1 MCSVIFM
8 KLIIIRHGDPDYEHD
23 TLTEKGVREAKL
35 LSERIS
41 KLDVK
46 AFYCSPLG
54 RAQDTASY
62 TLDKMNRSTQTL
74 PWLCEF
80 EGKILSGLKYISC
93 WDRLPSEW
101 TKYPEHYDYNEWYN
115 SKIMRYGN
123 VERKYKT
130 VCNGIDELLKTHGYE
145 HQGNI
150 YKVNNSNHDT
160 IVLFCHF
167 GVECVLLSHIMSCS
181 PMVFW
186 HNFVALP
193 TSVTTLI
200 TEEREKGI
208 AAFRCQQFGDI
219 SHLYAG
225 GEEPSFAAR
234 FCECFDDDTRH

>member
-1 MCSVIFM
+1 M
-8 KLIIIRHGDPDYEHD
+8 KLIIIRHGDPDYEND
-23 TLTEKGVREAKL
+23 TLTVKGVREAKL

-62 TLDKMNRSTQTL
+62 TLLKMNRTAETL

-80 EGKILSGLKYISC
+80 EGKIIDGDKLVQC
-93 WDRLPSEW
+93 WDRLPSSW
-101 TKYPEHYDYNEWYN
+101 TKYPEHYDYNTWYN
-115 SKIMRYGN
+115 SEIMKNSN
-123 VERKYKT
+123 VEEKYKE
-130 VCNGIDELLKTHGYE
+130 VCSGIDELLKKYGYE
-145 HQGNI
+145 HNGNV
-150 YKVNNSNHDT
+150 YKVNDSNHDT
-160 IVLFCHF
+160 VVLFCHF
-167 GVECVLLSHIMSCS
+167 GVESVILSHIMSCS
-181 PMVFW
+181 PMIFW

-200 TEEREKGI
+200 TEEREQGI
-208 AAFRCQQFGDI
+208 ATFRCRQFGDV

-225 GEEPSFAAR
+225 GEELSFQAR

>member
-1 MCSVIFM
+1 M
-8 KLIIIRHGDPDYEHD
+8 KLIIIRHGDPDYEND
-23 TLTEKGVREAKL
+23 TLTVKGVREAKL

-62 TLDKMNRSTQTL
+62 TLVKMNRTAETL

-80 EGKILSGLKYISC
+80 EGKIIDGDKLVQC
-93 WDRLPSEW
+93 WDRLPSSW
-101 TKYPEHYDYNEWYN
+101 TKYPEHYDYNTWYN
-115 SKIMRYGN
+115 SKIMKNSN
-123 VERKYKT
+123 VEEKYKE
-130 VCNGIDELLKTHGYE
+130 VCNGIDELLKKHGYE
-145 HQGNI
+145 HNGNV
-150 YKVNNSNHDT
+150 YNVKDSNHDT
-160 IVLFCHF
+160 VVLFCHF
-167 GVECVLLSHIMSCS
+167 GVESVILSHIMSCS
-181 PMVFW
+181 PMIFW

-200 TEEREKGI
+200 TEEREQGI
-208 AAFRCQQFGDI
+208 ATFRCQQFGDV

-225 GEEPSFAAR
+225 GEELSFQAR

>member
-1 MCSVIFM
+1 M
-8 KLIIIRHGDPDYEHD
+8 KLIIIRHGDPDYEND

-35 LSERIS
+35 LSDRIS

-62 TLDKMNRSTQTL
+62 TLEKMNRSAETL

-80 EGKILSGLKYISC
+80 EGKILDGLKYVQC
-93 WDRLPSEW
+93 WDRLPREW
-101 TKYPEHYDYNEWYN
+101 TRHSQNYDNENWYN
-115 SKIMRYGN
+115 SKTMRYGN
-123 VERKYKT
+123 VERKYKA
-130 VCNGIDELLKTHGYE
+130 VCSALDELLKKHGYE
-145 HQGNI
+145 HSGRI
-150 YKVNNSNHDT
+150 FKVNDSNHDT

-167 GVECVLLSHIMSCS
+167 GVECVLLSHIFSCS
-181 PMVFW
+181 PMVLW

-200 TEEREKGI
+200 TEEREEGI
-208 AAFRCQQFGDI
+208 ASFRCQQFGDI

>member
-1 MCSVIFM
+1 M

-23 TLTEKGVREAKL
+23 SLTQKGVREAQL
-35 LSERIS
+35 LSDRIS
-41 KLDVK
+41 QLDVK

-62 TLDKMNRSTQTL
+62 TLNKMNRTAETL

-80 EGKILSGLKYISC
+80 EGKIVSGLKLVSC
-93 WDRLPSEW
+93 WDRLPSVW
-101 TKYPEHYDYNEWYN
+101 TKYPEHY
-115 SKIMRYGN
+115 KN
-123 VERKYKT
+123 VCE
-130 VCNGIDELLKTHGYE
+130 GIDELLKKHGYE
-145 HQGNI
+145 HDGRV

-167 GVECVLLSHIMSCS
+167 GVECVLLSHIFSCS
-181 PMVFW
+181 PMVLW

-200 TEEREKGI
+200 TEERERGI
-208 AAFRCQQFGDI
+208 ASFRCQQFGDI
-219 SHLYAG
+219 SHLYKG
-225 GEEPSFAAR
+225 GEEPAFAAR

>member
-1 MCSVIFM
+1 M

-23 TLTEKGVREAKL
+23 TLTQKGVREAKL

-62 TLDKMNRSTQTL
+62 TLDKMNRSAQTL

-115 SKIMRYGN
+115 SKIMRHGN

-130 VCNGIDELLKTHGYE
+130 VCNGIDELLKSTVTS
-145 HQGNI
+145 I
-150 YKVNNSNHDT
+150 KAIFIRLIILTT
-160 IVLFCHF
+160 IQLFFSVISALNVFCFLILCLARLWFF
-167 GVECVLLSHIMSCS
+167 GIILLPC
-181 PMVFW
+181 
-186 HNFVALP
+186 L
-193 TSVTTLI
+193 L
-200 TEEREKGI
+200 
-208 AAFRCQQFGDI
+208 
-219 SHLYAG
+219 L
-225 GEEPSFAAR
+225 
-234 FCECFDDDTRH
+234 

>member
-1 MCSVIFM
+1 MNSVIFM

-23 TLTEKGVREAKL
+23 TLTPKGVREAKL

-62 TLDKMNRSTQTL
+62 TLDKMNRSAQTL

-115 SKIMRYGN
+115 SKIMRRGN

-130 VCNGIDELLKTHGYE
+130 VCNGIFIRLIILTTIQLFFSAISALNVFCFLILCLARLWFFGIILLP
-145 HQGNI
+145 
-150 YKVNNSNHDT
+150 
-160 IVLFCHF
+160 CP
-167 GVECVLLSHIMSCS
+167 LL
-181 PMVFW
+181 
-186 HNFVALP
+186 
-193 TSVTTLI
+193 
-200 TEEREKGI
+200 
-208 AAFRCQQFGDI
+208 
-219 SHLYAG
+219 
-225 GEEPSFAAR
+225 
-234 FCECFDDDTRH
+234 

>member
-1 MCSVIFM
+1 M

-23 TLTEKGVREAKL
+23 SLTQKGVREAQL
-35 LSERIS
+35 LSDRIS
-41 KLDVK
+41 QLDVK

-62 TLDKMNRSTQTL
+62 TLNKMNRTAETL

-80 EGKILSGLKYISC
+80 EGKIVSGLKLVSC
-93 WDRLPSEW
+93 CDRLPSVW
-101 TKYPEHYDYNEWYN
+101 TKYPEHYDYDNWYK
-115 SKIMRYGN
+115 SKIMRYGT
-123 VERKYKT
+123 VERKYKN
-130 VCNGIDELLKTHGYE
+130 VCEGIDELLKKHGYE
-145 HQGNI
+145 HDGRV

-167 GVECVLLSHIMSCS
+167 GVECVLLSHIFSCS
-181 PMVFW
+181 PMVLW

-200 TEEREKGI
+200 TEERERGI
-208 AAFRCQQFGDI
+208 ASFRCQQFGDI
-219 SHLYAG
+219 SHLYKG
-225 GEEPSFAAR
+225 GEEPAFAAR

>member
-1 MCSVIFM
+1 M
-8 KLIIIRHGDPDYEHD
+8 KLIIIRHGDPDYEND

-62 TLDKMNRSTQTL
+62 TLKNMNRTAETL

-80 EGKILSGLKYISC
+80 EGKILDGLKLVQC
-93 WDRLPSEW
+93 WDRLPSQW
-101 TKYPEHYDYNEWYN
+101 TKYAEHYDYNNWYN
-115 SKIMRYGN
+115 SKIMKHSN
-123 VERKYKT
+123 VKKKYKE
-130 VCNGIDELLKTHGYE
+130 VCNGIDELLKKHGYE
-145 HQGNI
+145 HNKNI
-150 YKVNNSNHDT
+150 YNVNNSNHDT

-167 GVECVLLSHIMSCS
+167 GVESVILSHIMSCS
-181 PMVFW
+181 PMIFW

-200 TEEREKGI
+200 TEEREKGT
-208 AAFRCQQFGDI
+208 ATFRCQQFGDI

-225 GEEPSFAAR
+225 GEEPSFQAR

>member
-1 MCSVIFM
+1 MNSVIFM

-23 TLTEKGVREAKL
+23 TLTQKGVREAKL

-62 TLDKMNRSTQTL
+62 TLDKMNRSAQTL

-115 SKIMRYGN
+115 SKMLSVNIKRYA
-123 VERKYKT
+123 T
-130 VCNGIDELLKTHGYE
+130 VLTSFLKSTAANIKAIFIRLIILTTIQLFFSAISALNAFCFLILCLARLWFFGIILLP
-145 HQGNI
+145 
-150 YKVNNSNHDT
+150 
-160 IVLFCHF
+160 C
-167 GVECVLLSHIMSCS
+167 LL
-181 PMVFW
+181 P
-186 HNFVALP
+186 
-193 TSVTTLI
+193 
-200 TEEREKGI
+200 
-208 AAFRCQQFGDI
+208 
-219 SHLYAG
+219 
-225 GEEPSFAAR
+225 
-234 FCECFDDDTRH
+234 

>member
-1 MCSVIFM
+1 MNSVIFM

-23 TLTEKGVREAKL
+23 TLTQKGVREAKL

-62 TLDKMNRSTQTL
+62 TLDKMNRSAQTL

-115 SKIMRYGN
+115 SKIMRHGN

-130 VCNGIDELLKTHGYE
+130 VCNGIDELLKKHGYE

-167 GVECVLLSHIMSCS
+167 GVECVLLSHIMCAIIYS
-181 PMVFW
+181 
-186 HNFVALP
+186 
-193 TSVTTLI
+193 
-200 TEEREKGI
+200 
-208 AAFRCQQFGDI
+208 
-219 SHLYAG
+219 
-225 GEEPSFAAR
+225 
-234 FCECFDDDTRH
+234 